1 MKKLFLILCSV
12 LLSIP
17 VFSQENDA
25 TLTVFGTGSTEE
37 EAIQQALRS
46 ALEQTYGA
54 FISANTTIL
63 NDELIKDEI
72 VSISTGNIKNYVKHT
87 VTPLSNGQFS
97 VSLTATVSINKLI
110 SYAQSKG
117 VKVDFN
123 GHMYATNIKLLRL
136 KIQSIQKALDLMLTQ
151 LESISK
157 DLYRFEL
164 QIENP
169 VRYNSPIFGDIY
181 YFDCKITTLLDVG
194 SVNFWKLYNETM
206 YNCELSTE
214 EISFCLAENI
224 DIYDTRGNKI
234 LDEYYDKEISRESM
248 MAEIGYEQLRK
259 LPTHIK
265 AEEYV
270 FHGVQLSKHV
280 LPITREKW
288 KEINDRILNVAR
300 DAAYKYVIYEIGNL
314 ENSFLHILN
323 PKKETYYGVEV
334 KDGNSS
340 PSQDAPYL
348 FYSYQHEEFLMDHDV
363 YPIQIDYLYSSYE
376 YKYKNNENVDV
387 DFRTIFIPAEDI
399 STFKGFAIEILE

>member
-72 VSISTGNIKNYVKHT
+72 VSISTGNIKNYIKHT

-157 DLYRFEL
+157 NLYRFEL

-181 YFDCKITTLLDVG
+181 YFDCKITTLLDIG
-194 SVNFWKLYNETM
+194 AVNFWKLYNE
-206 YNCELSTE
+206 
-214 EISFCLAENI
+214 
-224 DIYDTRGNKI
+224 
-234 LDEYYDKEISRESM
+234 
-248 MAEIGYEQLRK
+248 
-259 LPTHIK
+259 
-265 AEEYV
+265 V
-270 FHGVQLSKHV
+270 
-280 LPITREKW
+280 
-288 KEINDRILNVAR
+288 
-300 DAAYKYVIYEIGNL
+300 
-314 ENSFLHILN
+314 
-323 PKKETYYGVEV
+323 
-334 KDGNSS
+334 
-340 PSQDAPYL
+340 
-348 FYSYQHEEFLMDHDV
+348 
-363 YPIQIDYLYSSYE
+363 
-376 YKYKNNENVDV
+376 
-387 DFRTIFIPAEDI
+387 
-399 STFKGFAIEILE
+399 